1 MFRIKKKPN
10 KPKRKTITDPF
21 GSIDIDGESLADIE
35 DTIRAQVATRFESYF
50 VLNGL
55 TIDDY
60 SEIRFRESY
69 GYDGDSET
77 YLYGTRLE
85 TDAEFEKRTVS
96 YDTRLATYEKWYAE
110 NKDAVAD
117 EIQRREDTARAESAA
132 RQEKEITALERK
144 LRKLKNA

>member
-1 MFRIKKKPN
+1 MFRIKKKPTE
-10 KPKRKTITDPF
+10 PKRKTITDPF
-21 GSIDIDGESLADIE
+21 GSIDVDGESLAGIE
-35 DTIRAQVATRFESYF
+35 DIIRAQIVARFEGYF

-60 SEIRFRESY
+60 SEIRLQASY
-69 GYDGDSET
+69 GYDGDTET

-96 YDTRLATYEKWYAE
+96 YRKRLAIYKTWYAE